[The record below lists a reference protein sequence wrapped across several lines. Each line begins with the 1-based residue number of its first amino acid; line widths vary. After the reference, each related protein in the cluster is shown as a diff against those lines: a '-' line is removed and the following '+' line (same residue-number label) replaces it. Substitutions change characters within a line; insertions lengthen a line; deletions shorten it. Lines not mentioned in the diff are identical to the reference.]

1 MFFVNFRLHKKV
13 IILCLLTITAVLLAI
28 AVIHLEKIGNSVS
41 VAESKITDEL
51 TIEEYITSFG
61 PKIDVKQCKV
71 DTITVPYEFS
81 EVYSSYNEL
90 QKSQGF
96 DLERYKG
103 IELTRYT
110 YPVLNYPDNGK
121 SVFVE
126 VLTLDGR
133 VVAADIYS
141 TDSDGFMM
149 PLK

>member
-1 MFFVNFRLHKKV
+1 MLFVNFRLHKKV
-13 IILCLLTITAVLLAI
+13 VILSLLTITAVLI
-28 AVIHLEKIGNSVS
+28 AVAVINLEKVGNSVG
-41 VAESKITDEL
+41 VAESTITDEL
-51 TIEEYITSFG
+51 TLEEYITSFG

-71 DTITVPYEFS
+71 DTIMVPYEFS
-81 EVYSSYNEL
+81 EVYNSYNEL

-103 IELTRYT
+103 TELTRYT
-110 YPVLNYPDNGK
+110 YPVLNYPDSDK